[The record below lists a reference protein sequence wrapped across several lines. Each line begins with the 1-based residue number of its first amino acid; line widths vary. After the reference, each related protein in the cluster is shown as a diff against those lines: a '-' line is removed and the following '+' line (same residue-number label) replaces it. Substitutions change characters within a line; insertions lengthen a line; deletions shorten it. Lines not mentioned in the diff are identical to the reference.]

1 MVITKEFWQDWRKNC
16 GYFACESLHILSI
29 YIFTAFLFDTNLIAL
44 SKVKECKIRDLF
56 WHPVQTLPGNFIN
69 AEELQC
75 LELPEKNEQ
84 KGKLLTQLSDRHSKM
99 TKQTQNEL

>member
-1 MVITKEFWQDWRKNC
+1 MTKSG
-16 GYFACESLHILSI
+16 GYFTCESLHILSTYI

-56 WHPVQTLPGNFIN
+56 WHPVQTLPGNFID

-75 LELPEKNEQ
+75 LELSEKYEQ
-84 KGKLLTQLSDRHSKM
+84 KGKLLTQLPDRH
-99 TKQTQNEL
+99 L